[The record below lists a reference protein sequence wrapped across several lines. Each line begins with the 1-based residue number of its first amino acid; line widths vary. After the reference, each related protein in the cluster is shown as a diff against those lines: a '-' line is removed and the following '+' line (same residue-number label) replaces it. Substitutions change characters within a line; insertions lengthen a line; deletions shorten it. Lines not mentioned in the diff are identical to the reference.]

1 MVIQKL
7 RLNFAKLT
15 DADVETKAKQVHQDM
30 TGNPAFASPIPTLT
44 DLGIATIAY
53 SEARVK
59 AADLGRIN
67 VAEKNK
73 CRQTLEL
80 LLAQLGMY
88 VMYIA
93 NGDNAILTSSG
104 FDLTKPR
111 EAQEIVNPGSVTLG
125 NGITTGSLAA
135 KVKAQAAINTYQFG
149 YTPFPVTEESVW
161 TTTMT
166 TRSKIVFQGL
176 QPGKEYAV
184 RVAVIGS
191 GEAVAYSPVATMYV
205 Q

>member
-1 MVIQKL
+1 MNISKLKISFSRFSDAALEIKARQIQ
-7 RLNFAKLT
+7 
-15 DADVETKAKQVHQDM
+15 QDM
-30 TGNPAFASPIPTLT
+30 TGNPAFTSPIPTLA
-44 DLGIATIAY
+44 DLGIAIDAY
-53 SEARVK
+53 SVALVN

-67 VAEKNK
+67 VAEKNQ
-73 CRQTLEL
+73 RRETLEL

-93 NGDNAILTSSG
+93 NGDTFILTSSG
-104 FDLTKPR
+104 YDLTKQR
-111 EAQEIVNPGSVTLG
+111 EITELVNPGSVTLG
-125 NGITTGSLAA
+125 NGITTGAMSA

-166 TRSKIVFQGL
+166 TRSKIIFQGL

-184 RVAVIGS
+184 RVAVVGR
-191 GEAVAYSPVATMYV
+191 GEEVAYSPIATMFV